1 MSERKQLDSL
11 GISAF
16 CESMGMMAK
25 AGIQTDEA
33 IHLLKQGE
41 HQTGLLGESLQE
53 MAKTVE
59 EGNNLSYAMKQ
70 TGIFPEYALQMIEA
84 GESTRKLEDVLFHLS
99 SYYADQKTLSD
110 KIHSAITYPSAML
123 VMIIAVLAIM
133 LWMVLPAFT
142 DVYKN
147 LTGSLSASSYSYIN
161 LAYTFCRIA
170 LVIMVILAVIMVG
183 GLWMWNHGKRE
194 TVENILWKIPV
205 CASILE
211 SLGMFRFTSALEMF
225 LASGKM
231 QDDAVLDSIAMTDCK
246 PVEEKLKK
254 CSRRMEEG
262 IGFAQAA
269 YDEELFEPIY
279 GRMLLPGERS
289 GNMESV
295 LQRLTGLLKDNC
307 MNLTEHLVNI
317 VEPLLSGV
325 LMVTIGLTLLS
336 VMLPLIGMM
345 NSIG

>member
-1 MSERKQLDSL
+1 
-11 GISAF
+11 
-16 CESMGMMAK
+16 
-25 AGIQTDEA
+25 
-33 IHLLKQGE
+33 
-41 HQTGLLGESLQE
+41 
-53 MAKTVE
+53 
-59 EGNNLSYAMKQ
+59 
-70 TGIFPEYALQMIEA
+70 
-84 GESTRKLEDVLFHLS
+84 
-99 SYYADQKTLSD
+99 
-110 KIHSAITYPSAML
+110 
-123 VMIIAVLAIM
+123 
-133 LWMVLPAFT
+133 
-142 DVYKN
+142 
-147 LTGSLSASSYSYIN
+147 
-161 LAYTFCRIA
+161 
-170 LVIMVILAVIMVG
+170 
-183 GLWMWNHGKRE
+183 KRE

-317 VEPLLSGV
+317 IEPLLSGV